1 MTTYSGEKSWTIIE
15 EKKRYYPILM
25 GAFDKWLAHY
35 CYDEIVPEGELKDIA
50 LNCENEKIYG
60 NLEEKIYI
68 QAILDFIS
76 GMTDRF
82 AIKVFNE
89 LLTY

>member
-1 MTTYSGEKSWTIIE
+1 MDS
-15 EKKRYYPILM
+15 
-25 GAFDKWLAHY
+25 FVKWLAKY
-35 CYDEIVPEGELKDIA
+35 CEISIVPEGELQAIA
-50 LNCENEKIYG
+50 FACENEKIYG
-60 NLEEKIYI
+60 ILSDEKIYARAVI
-68 QAILDFIS
+68 DFIS